1 MQRPSRAGGDPCKS
15 CETLNRTVQSTASGI
30 HPPKTLTSGTLQA
43 HPWGLRVGIPADETR
58 REHFGVMNAY
68 FDISIWR
75 QWFIRFKSRAV
86 FRTSI

>member
-43 HPWGLRVGIPADETR
+43 HPWGLRVGIHADETR
-58 REHFGVMNAY
+58 RECFGGIYACVGMSLS
-68 FDISIWR
+68 DS
-75 QWFIRFKSRAV
+75 
-86 FRTSI
+86 FR